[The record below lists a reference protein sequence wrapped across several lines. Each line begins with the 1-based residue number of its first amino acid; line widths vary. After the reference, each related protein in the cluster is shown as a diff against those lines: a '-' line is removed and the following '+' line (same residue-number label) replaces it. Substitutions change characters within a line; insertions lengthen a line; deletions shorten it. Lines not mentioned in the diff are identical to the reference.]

1 MSGNFSGRYRSYRGV
16 SVPSVCPEGS
26 YCPESTEFGQQFLC
40 PMGTYS
46 NRTGLSSHTQCTPC
60 DPGYYCSGPGER
72 GVQPCIKVALGFIDV
87 LFSFV
92 ISISCISMLSMLHK
106 FQIHYLF
113 LYFSIL
119 VLFFSFNNSQITFQ
133 IIRKQLSTILFI
145 FSMQI
150 IITNQYFS
158 INCVKQ

>member
-1 MSGNFSGRYRSYRGV
+1 M
-16 SVPSVCPEGS
+16 
-26 YCPESTEFGQQFLC
+26 
-40 PMGTYS
+40 
-46 NRTGLSSHTQCTPC
+46 
-60 DPGYYCSGPGER
+60 
-72 GVQPCIKVALGFIDV
+72 QPCIKVALGFIDV

-92 ISISCISMLSMLHK
+92 ISISCINMLSMLHK